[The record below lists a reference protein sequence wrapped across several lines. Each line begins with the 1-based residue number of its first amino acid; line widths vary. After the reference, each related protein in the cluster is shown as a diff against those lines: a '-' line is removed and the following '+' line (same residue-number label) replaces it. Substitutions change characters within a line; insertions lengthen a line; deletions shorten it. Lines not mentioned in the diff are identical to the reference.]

1 MDINNVIHLPF
12 VPYHILNH
20 LDLLPGIYVSR
31 KDHVGDNV
39 ITTFDLRVTR
49 PNNNLIKISFKS
61 SSFEG
66 SDEGYTLIKELV
78 QLNKF
83 NTFFSEYFIYITK
96 IDVANE
102 VRRLSS
108 FEITWDY
115 LNYYEAICN
124 RGIGRTRTMF
134 EVIQ

>member
-1 MDINNVIHLPF
+1 MEFNRDLYEISKMNYAFSNKDSF
-12 VPYHILNH
+12 DEEILIKQNK
-20 LDLLPGIYVSR
+20 LLKLMIE
-31 KDHVGDNV
+31 K
-39 ITTFDLRVTR
+39 LKVTR

-66 SDEGYTLIKELV
+66 TDEGYTLIKELM

-83 NTFFSEYFIYITK
+83 NTFFSEYFIYVTK
-96 IDVANE
+96 VEVANE
-102 VRRLSS
+102 VRRVSS

-124 RGIGRTRTMF
+124 RGIGRTRTLF
-134 EVIQ
+134 

>member
-1 MDINNVIHLPF
+1 MEFNKDLYGLSKMNYAFSKKNGLDEE
-12 VPYHILNH
+12 IL
-20 LDLLPGIYVSR
+20 LKQKRLLKLMID
-31 KDHVGDNV
+31 K
-39 ITTFDLRVTR
+39 LRVTR

-66 SDEGYTLIKELV
+66 ADEGYTLIKELV

-115 LNYYEAICN
+115 LNYYETICN

-134 EVIQ
+134 

>member
-1 MDINNVIHLPF
+1 MEFNKDLYELSKMNYAFSKKNGLDEE
-12 VPYHILNH
+12 IL
-20 LDLLPGIYVSR
+20 LKQKRLLKLMID
-31 KDHVGDNV
+31 K
-39 ITTFDLRVTR
+39 LRVTR

-66 SDEGYTLIKELV
+66 ADEGYTLIKELV

-124 RGIGRTRTMF
+124 RGICRTRTMF
-134 EVIQ
+134 

>member
-1 MDINNVIHLPF
+1 MEFNKDLYELSKMNYAFSKKNGLDEE
-12 VPYHILNH
+12 IL
-20 LDLLPGIYVSR
+20 LKQKKLLKLMID
-31 KDHVGDNV
+31 K
-39 ITTFDLRVTR
+39 LRVTR

-134 EVIQ
+134 EVVK

>member
-1 MDINNVIHLPF
+1 MEFNRDLYEISKMNYAFSNKDSF
-12 VPYHILNH
+12 DEEILIKQNK
-20 LDLLPGIYVSR
+20 LLKLMIE
-31 KDHVGDNV
+31 KLK
-39 ITTFDLRVTR
+39 ITR

-66 SDEGYTLIKELV
+66 ADEGYTLIKELM

-83 NTFFSEYFIYITK
+83 NTFFSEYFIYVTK
-96 IDVANE
+96 VEVANE
-102 VRRLSS
+102 VRRVSS

-134 EVIQ
+134 

>member
-1 MDINNVIHLPF
+1 MID
-12 VPYHILNH
+12 
-20 LDLLPGIYVSR
+20 
-31 KDHVGDNV
+31 K
-39 ITTFDLRVTR
+39 LRVTR

>member
-1 MDINNVIHLPF
+1 MKKIASFTV
-12 VPYHILNH
+12 NH

-66 SDEGYTLIKELV
+66 ADEGYTLIKELV

-134 EVIQ
+134 